1 VSLPRTPS
9 QTVGPFF
16 EFGLSSR
23 PHQAELVS
31 EGSAGSISIEG
42 RVLDSAGAPVPD
54 GLVEIWQADAE
65 GVYDGRWGWGRCPTD
80 ADGRF
85 AFTTVKPGALREPDA
100 SAQAPHVTMLCFAR
114 GLLKPVL
121 TRLYFPDEAAANAA
135 DPILRSIADD
145 GERATLIAHQSGAG
159 AYRFD
164 VQLQGDGQTVFFT
177 TPASG
182 L

>member
-1 VSLPRTPS
+1 VTLPRTPS

-16 EFGLSSR
+16 AFGLSSR
-23 PHQAELVS
+23 PHQSELVAA
-31 EGSAGSISIEG
+31 GSAGVISIEG
-42 RVLDSAGAPVPD
+42 RVLDGAGAPVPD

-65 GVYDGRWGWGRCPTD
+65 GRYDGGWGWGRCATD
-80 ADGRF
+80 ADGHF
-85 AFTTVKPGALREPDA
+85 AFSTLKPGAVREPDG
-100 SAQAPHVTMLCFAR
+100 STHAPHVTVLCFAR

-121 TRLYFPDEAAANAA
+121 TRIYFPDEAEANAA
-135 DPILRSIADD
+135 DRVLRAVDESV
-145 GERATLIAHQSGAG
+145 RATLIARESGAG

-164 VQLQGDGQTVFFT
+164 MRLQGDGQTVFFT

>member
-23 PHQAELVS
+23 PHQADLVS
-31 EGSAGSISIEG
+31 AGSAGAIRIEG
-42 RVLDSAGAPVPD
+42 RVLDSADAAVPD
-54 GLVEIWQADAE
+54 GLVEIWQADAQ
-65 GVYDGRWGWGRCPTD
+65 GRYDSGWGWGRCATD
-80 ADGRF
+80 ADGHF
-85 AFTTVKPGALREPDA
+85 AFTTVKPGAVREPDG
-100 SAQAPHVTMLCFAR
+100 STQAPHVTMLCFAR

-121 TRLYFPDEAAANAA
+121 TRIYFPDEAEANA
-135 DPILRSIADD
+135 DDRILRAIGES
-145 GERATLIAHQSGAG
+145 ERATLIAGQRGAG
-159 AYRFD
+159 TYRFD
-164 VQLQGDGQTVFFT
+164 VKLQGDDQTVFFT

>member
-23 PHQAELVS
+23 PLQAELVS
-31 EGSAGSISIEG
+31 AGSAGAITIEG

-54 GLVEIWQADAE
+54 GLVEIWQADAA
-65 GVYDGRWGWGRCPTD
+65 GRYDGSWGWGRCATD
-80 ADGRF
+80 ADGHF
-85 AFTTVKPGALREPDA
+85 AFTTVKPGAVREPDGH
-100 SAQAPHVTMLCFAR
+100 SQAPHATLLCFAR

-121 TRLYFPDEAAANAA
+121 TRVYFPDEAEANAA
-135 DPILRSIADD
+135 DPVLRAIADD
-145 GERATLIAHQSGAG
+145 GERATLIAAASGDAG
-159 AYRFD
+159 YRFD
-164 VQLQGDGQTVFFT
+164 VKLQGGGQTVFFT